1 MGDEIFQ
8 AINDNSPIIAWI
20 HNISLNQQKYLKS
33 KIKVCGLVKNDKHAT
48 NELMDGD
55 TLEIYKIDRTSNLF
69 HYLTRIQD
77 YDFGHNVR
85 YLMFIYDNP
94 NCSQEDLVNMF
105 CQSKGNIAKI
115 LKKFED
121 GGYIKRE
128 INPQNRRKYML
139 NTTDKANELIPE
151 FRQISKDWDRAVGL
165 TDEDEEFKN
174 RLREIAINGMG
185 LLEDSQ

>member
-1 MGDEIFQ
+1 MGDEYFQ

-20 HNISLNQQKYLKS
+20 HNISLNQQKYMKS
-33 KIKVCGLVKNDKHAT
+33 KIK
-48 NELMDGD
+48 
-55 TLEIYKIDRTSNLF
+55 
-69 HYLTRIQD
+69 D

-121 GGYIKRE
+121 DGYIKRE
-128 INPQNRRKYML
+128 INPKNRRKYML
-139 NTTDKANELIPE
+139 NTTDKANKLIPE
-151 FRQISKDWDRAVGL
+151 FRQIAKDWEMEVGL
-165 TDEDEEFKN
+165 TDKDEEFKK
-174 RLREIAINGMG
+174 RLKEIAINGIK
-185 LLEDSQ
+185 LTQEY

>member
-1 MGDEIFQ
+1 MGDEYFQ

-33 KIKVCGLVKNDKHAT
+33 KIK
-48 NELMDGD
+48 E
-55 TLEIYKIDRTSNLF
+55 
-69 HYLTRIQD
+69 

-165 TDEDEEFKN
+165 TDEDGEFKN
-174 RLREIAINGMG
+174 RLREIAINGMK

>member
-33 KIKVCGLVKNDKHAT
+33 KIK
-48 NELMDGD
+48 
-55 TLEIYKIDRTSNLF
+55 
-69 HYLTRIQD
+69 D

-121 GGYIKRE
+121 VGYIKRE

-174 RLREIAINGMG
+174 RLREIAINGMK

>member
-1 MGDEIFQ
+1 MVKIMGDEIFQ

-33 KIKVCGLVKNDKHAT
+33 KIK
-48 NELMDGD
+48 E
-55 TLEIYKIDRTSNLF
+55 
-69 HYLTRIQD
+69 

-121 GGYIKRE
+121 EGYIKRE
-128 INPQNRRKYML
+128 FNPQNRRKYML

-165 TDEDEEFKN
+165 TEEDEEFKN
-174 RLREIAINGMG
+174 RLREIAINGMK
-185 LLEDSQ
+185 LLEDSH

>member
-33 KIKVCGLVKNDKHAT
+33 KIK
-48 NELMDGD
+48 
-55 TLEIYKIDRTSNLF
+55 
-69 HYLTRIQD
+69 D

-94 NCSQEDLVNMF
+94 NCSQEELVNMF

-121 GGYIKRE
+121 EGYIERK

-151 FRQISKDWDRAVGL
+151 FRQISKDWDKAVGL

-174 RLREIAINGMG
+174 RLKKIAINGMK
-185 LLEDSQ
+185 LLKDIE